1 MKFIPGTMGRKT
13 RTSGITLDLSLIAA
27 DMARH
32 ADMLETV
39 RAQMGQD
46 DRYTA
51 DDMQDAA
58 ARYWAAD
65 HAAAQMA
72 GLASCC

>member
-1 MKFIPGTMGRKT
+1 MQFLPGTMGRKT
-13 RTSGITLDLSLIAA
+13 CASGITLDLSFIAA

-32 ADMLETV
+32 ADMMETA
-39 RAQMGQD
+39 RSQMEQD

-51 DDMQDAA
+51 DDVQDAA
-58 ARYWAAD
+58 ARHWAAD

>member
-1 MKFIPGTMGRKT
+1 MQFLPGTMGRKT
-13 RTSGITLDLSLIAA
+13 RTSGITLDLSFIAT

-32 ADMLETV
+32 TDMLETA
-39 RAQMGQD
+39 RAQMEQD

-51 DDMQDAA
+51 DDVQDDAC
-58 ARYWAAD
+58 YWAAD